1 MSKEERR
8 SKEEKKHK
16 RHKKDHHK
24 MKKKKKKQKY
34 DNEEN
39 RKHSRRSQNGEI
51 ESPDYDV
58 SDKETLMSLV
68 LTFVR
73 KNAFVIV
80 RELLL
85 EFPAL
90 MGELV
95 SLLQMLDEG
104 ETVVIGGIQVS

>member
-1 MSKEERR
+1 
-8 SKEEKKHK
+8 
-16 RHKKDHHK
+16 
-24 MKKKKKKQKY
+24 
-34 DNEEN
+34 
-39 RKHSRRSQNGEI
+39 
-51 ESPDYDV
+51 
-58 SDKETLMSLV
+58 
-68 LTFVR
+68 VR